1 MITENSVSSVSEAKP
16 FVKWAGGK
24 RQILHILIKNLPAEI
39 YQGKIKVY
47 AEPFVGGGA
56 LFFKL
61 KSMFDFEKVILA
73 DKNKDL
79 INAYTSVRDDVA
91 SLIKILKEL
100 EKRFYESKDR
110 KEFYYAMREKFNN
123 KRKFDIERAALFLF
137 LNKTCFNGLYR
148 VNSKGK
154 FNVPFGRYKNPV
166 ICEEKN
172 LMNASR
178 LLSDTELIAGDF
190 TLIEKEI
197 GVNTFVY
204 LDPPYRPISETSSFT
219 SYNSDSFDDKEQERL
234 AKFVRKIDRKNVK
247 FMLSNS
253 YSKDGFFQKL
263 YSGFD
268 IKTIIVKRYISAT
281 IAGRTEVK
289 EILVKNY

>member
-24 RQILHILIKNLPAEI
+24 RQILHILIKNLPTEI

-47 AEPFVGGGA
+47 TEPFVGGGA

-178 LLSDTELIAGDF
+178 LLSDAELIAGDF

-197 GVNTFVY
+197 GANTFVY

-219 SYNSDSFDDKEQERL
+219 SYNSDLFDDKEQERL
-234 AKFVRKIDRKNVK
+234 AKFVRKIDLRNVK

-268 IKTIIVKRYISAT
+268 IKTIRVKRYISAT
-281 IAGRTEVK
+281 IAGRTEVR

>member
-24 RQILHILIKNLPAEI
+24 RQILHILIKNLPTEI

-47 AEPFVGGGA
+47 TEPFVGGGA

-172 LMNASR
+172 LMNASK
-178 LLSDTELIAGDF
+178 LLSDAELIAGDF

-197 GVNTFVY
+197 GANTFVY

-219 SYNSDSFDDKEQERL
+219 SYNSDLFDDKEQERL

-268 IKTIIVKRYISAT
+268 IKTIRVKRYISAT
-281 IAGRTEVK
+281 IAGRTEVR

>member
-24 RQILHILIKNLPAEI
+24 RQILHILIKNLPTEI

-197 GVNTFVY
+197 GANTFVY

-281 IAGRTEVK
+281 IAGRTEVR

>member
-197 GVNTFVY
+197 GANTFVY

-281 IAGRTEVK
+281 IAGRTEVR

>member
-1 MITENSVSSVSEAKP
+1 MITKNSISNVSEAKP

-24 RQILHILIKNLPAEI
+24 RQILYILIKNLPPEI
-39 YQGKIKVY
+39 YQGKIKIY

-61 KSMFDFEKVILA
+61 KSMFDFEKVILI
-73 DKNKDL
+73 DKNRDL
-79 INAYTSVRDDVA
+79 INAYASVRDNVIF
-91 SLIKILKEL
+91 LIEILKEL
-100 EKRFYESKDR
+100 EERFYESKDR
-110 KEFYYAMREKFNN
+110 KEFYYDIREKFNN
-123 KRKFDIERAALFLF
+123 KEKFDVERAALFLF

-166 ICEEKN
+166 ICDEKN
-172 LMNASR
+172 LISVSN
-178 LLSDTELIAGDF
+178 LLSNAELIAGDF
-190 TLIEKEI
+190 TAIEKE
-197 GVNTFVY
+197 VKSDMFVY
-204 LDPPYRPISETSSFT
+204 LDPPYRPISKTSSFT
-219 SYNSDSFDDKEQERL
+219 SYNSGPFDDKEQERL
-234 AKFVRKIDRKNVK
+234 AKFVREIDRKGAK

-253 YSKDGFFQKL
+253 YSKDGFFQRL

-268 IKTIIVKRYISAT
+268 IKTIKVKRYISAT
-281 IAGRTEVK
+281 AVGRAEVR